1 MAKKM
6 FSFTKIKSG
15 TAISNK
21 MSRDAA
27 ATRKTP
33 GKYTYSSTKKDV
45 VKRNAFHNVRDDV
58 LMDLGLKEKTPSYF
72 ANLDDR
78 QKRSREAGKNLGKD
92 IFGRPASDRRTVAR
106 GETAAERKA
115 TLLAERKAEGQ
126 KRRKK
131 FYKQK
136 DERLAKLKAKLL
148 NLA

>member
-1 MAKKM
+1 MAKKTTKKK
-6 FSFTKIKSG
+6 FSFKNMFKITPDQKQD
-15 TAISNK
+15 I
-21 MSRDAA
+21 
-27 ATRKTP
+27 AT
-33 GKYTYSSTKKDV
+33 GKFSSSLAPKNSAK
-45 VKRNAFHNVRDDV
+45 DDV
-58 LMDLGLKEKTPSYF
+58 LMDLGIKEKNQAYF
-72 ANLDDR
+72 RDLEDR
-78 QKRSREAGKNLGKD
+78 QKRSQEAMKNLGKD